1 MGTLVLSTAGA
12 AAGGLLGPVGAVVGR
27 AAGAIAGAAIDDRL
41 FGSRSGS
48 GPTGKLDD
56 IGVQAAT
63 EGTAIARV
71 YGRMRLAGSIIWATR
86 YEETVV
92 VEEASGGKGAPQ
104 PQSSSYVYFANFA
117 VAICEGPVA
126 RIGRIWADGKLL
138 DREAV
143 MHRIHLGAED
153 QTPDPLIEA
162 RQGTAPGYRGL
173 VYVVFERMPI
183 AEFGNRIPQLS
194 FEVIRPVDR
203 LEGMVRAVTLIPGAT
218 EFGYHPEEV
227 RRELGPGRSVSDNR
241 HLATAGT
248 DLEASLDELQALC
261 PRLERVAL
269 VVAWFGDDLRAAECR
284 IEPKVEDAT
293 RETSGATWGVAGL
306 ERGEA
311 RLTSQVDGRPA
322 YGGTPSDASVMA
334 AIQHIRARGL
344 KVVFYPFVLMDI
356 PAGNGLPDPYGGAE
370 QAPHPWRGRISVF
383 PAPGQPG
390 SPDKTGAATG
400 QVATIL
406 GSAQAADFAEV
417 DGSIAYSGPDEW
429 SLRRMILHYAHLCE
443 AAGGVDAFL
452 IGSELRGLT
461 WTRSAPSSY
470 PFVDGLCTLAD
481 DVRGVLRA
489 ETKISY
495 AADWSEFFGHQPADG
510 TGDVHFHLDPLWAR
524 PSVDFVGIDLYW
536 PLSDW
541 RDGEHLDADI
551 ATGPAD
557 LAYLSAN
564 VAGGEGYDWFYASEA
579 DRTAQVRT
587 PITDGAHGK
596 PWVFRYKDLAGW
608 WSNVHVN
615 RPGGAEAGGPTGWT
629 PAMKPVWFTEAGC
642 PAIDRGAN
650 QPNVFYDPK
659 SSESFFPHFSSGGRD
674 DAVQRR
680 YLEALIGAFD
690 AAFGSDGAV
699 NPSHPGE
706 GWRMVTADGIHAWT
720 WDARPFPAFPQ
731 REDAWS
737 DGPNWQR
744 GHWLNGRFG
753 GTSLAA
759 LVRALFA
766 DWGLPEPEII
776 GLDTVIDG
784 ISIERP
790 SDLRA
795 VLAPLGE
802 AFGYIGIDAGTHVR
816 FADRAARLAAEIGEA
831 DLVDEPGGEGVL
843 SSVVREEAS
852 ELPIELRLGYRDT
865 LKDFGASA
873 ASSRRL
879 VGASRQVVDMSLP
892 AALWDGLAG
901 QAAERRLHARWAERT
916 RASFALPPSRIAL
929 EPGDVVALTS
939 RAGRQILTLE
949 EIEDGA
955 HRRMEAR
962 SQAENVYRPAAA
974 IGVGR
979 TPAAAASFGP
989 AEVVFLDLP
998 RLVEGDDHRPYVA
1011 AFAAPWPGSETV
1023 WRSVTGEAYE
1033 PVASITGPAI
1043 LGRLVEAVA
1052 VGPLGRWDRA
1062 NAILLELAG
1071 GRLEGRADLDVLA
1084 GANALAVEAAGGD
1097 WEIVQFA
1104 HAELVGERRYRLS
1117 RLLRGQLGTEDVM
1130 VAGHPAGSRVVLLS
1144 EAVTRLPLDRS
1155 AVGLKRIYRIGPPQG
1170 GIAGTAV
1177 VQTNHAASARGL
1189 LPLSPVHARGRRRAD
1204 GALVLTWI
1212 RRTRIGGDDWMG
1224 EDVPLGET
1232 AERYRLEILDG
1243 GEVVR
1248 TVETVMPSY
1257 AYTAAEQ
1264 VADFGSVPGSV
1275 DVRIAQLAS
1284 GIGADVPLQ
1293 ATLTA

>member
-12 AAGGLLGPVGAVVGR
+12 AVGGLFGPVGAIVGR
-27 AAGAIAGAAIDDRL
+27 AAGAIAGAAVDDRL
-41 FGSRSGS
+41 FGGRGGT

-56 IGVQAAT
+56 LGVQAAT

-71 YGRMRLAGSIIWATR
+71 YGRMRLSGSIIWATR
-86 YEETVV
+86 FEETVV
-92 VEEASGGKGAPQ
+92 VEESAGGKGAPQ
-104 PQSSSYVYFANFA
+104 PESSSYAYFANFA
-117 VAICEGPVA
+117 VGICEGPVA

-138 DREAV
+138 DREAAT
-143 MHRIHLGAED
+143 HRVYFGAED
-153 QTPDPLIEA
+153 QTPDGLIEA
-162 RQGTAPGYRGL
+162 KQGTAPGYRGL
-173 VYVVFERMPI
+173 AYVVFERMPI
-183 AEFGNRIPQLS
+183 APYGNRIPQLT
-194 FEVIRPVDR
+194 FEVIRVADR

-218 EFGYHPEEV
+218 EFGYEPDEV
-227 RRELGPGRSVSDNR
+227 RRDLGPGRSATDNR
-241 HLATAGT
+241 HLVTAGS

-269 VVAWFGDDLRAAECR
+269 VVAWFGDDLRAGECR
-284 IEPKVEDAT
+284 IEPKVEDAI
-293 RETSGATWGVAGL
+293 RETTGATWRVAGL
-306 ERGEA
+306 ERGTA
-311 RLTSQVDGRPA
+311 RLTSQIDGRPA

-334 AIQHIRARGL
+334 AIQHLKARGL

-356 PAGNGLPDPYGGAE
+356 PAGNGLPDPYGGGE
-370 QAPHPWRGRISVF
+370 QAPHPWRGRISVH

-390 SPDKTGAATG
+390 SPDKTAGAAS
-400 QVATIL
+400 QVSAIL
-406 GSAQAADFAEV
+406 GSAQAGDFAEA
-417 DGSIAYSGPDEW
+417 DGAIVYSGPDEW
-429 SLRRMILHYAHLCE
+429 SLRRMTLHYARLCE

-461 WTRSAPSSY
+461 WTRASASTY
-470 PFVDGLCTLAD
+470 PFVDGLCALAD
-481 DVRGVLRA
+481 DVRGVLRP

-524 PSVDFVGIDLYW
+524 AAIDFVGIDLYW

-541 RDGEHLDADI
+541 RDGDHLDAEMGS
-551 ATGPAD
+551 GPAD
-557 LAYLSAN
+557 LSYLSAN
-564 VAGGEGYDWFYASEA
+564 VAGGEGHDWFYASDA
-579 DRTAQVRT
+579 DRAAQVRT
-587 PITDGAHGK
+587 PITDGAYGK

-608 WSNVHVN
+608 WQNAHHD
-615 RPGGAEAGGPTGWT
+615 RPGGVEAGAPTAWT

-659 SSESFFPHFSSGGRD
+659 SSESFFPYFSSGGRD

-680 YLEALIGAFD
+680 YLEALLGAFD
-690 AAFGSDGAV
+690 PEFGSDAAV
-699 NPSHPGE
+699 NPPHPGE

-720 WDARPFPAFPQ
+720 WDARPFPVFPQ

-744 GHWLNGRFG
+744 GHWLNGRLG

-766 DWGLPEPEII
+766 DWGLPDPEIA
-776 GLDTVIDG
+776 GLDTTIDG
-784 ISIERP
+784 ILIERP
-790 SDLRA
+790 SDLRS

-802 AFGYIGIDAGTHVR
+802 AFGFVGIDAGTHVR
-816 FADRAARLAAEIGEA
+816 FAGRAARLAAEIGEA
-831 DLVDEPGGEGVL
+831 DLVDEADGAGVL
-843 SSVVREEAS
+843 ASVVREQAS
-852 ELPIELRLGYRDT
+852 ELPIELRVGYRDT

-879 VGASRQVVDMSLP
+879 VGASRQIADLSLP

-929 EPGDVVALTS
+929 EPGDVVGLTT
-939 RAGRQILTLE
+939 RAGRQALTLE

-955 HRRMEAR
+955 HRRVEAR
-962 SQAENVYRPAAA
+962 SQAESVYRPAAA

-979 TPAAAASFGP
+979 APSTVASFGP

-1011 AFAAPWPGSETV
+1011 AYATPWPGAQTV
-1023 WRSVTGEAYE
+1023 WRSATGAAYE
-1033 PVASITGPAI
+1033 PVASVVAPAT
-1043 LGRLVEAVA
+1043 LGRLVE
-1052 VGPLGRWDRA
+1052 PLESGAWGRWDAA
-1062 NAILLELAG
+1062 NTLLVDLAG
-1071 GRLEGRADLDVLA
+1071 GSLEGRSDLDVFA
-1084 GANALAVEAAGGD
+1084 GANAMAVEATGGG
-1097 WEIVQFA
+1097 WEVVQFA

-1117 RLLRGQLGTEDVM
+1117 RLLRGQLGTEDAM
-1130 VAGHPAGSRVVLLS
+1130 EAGHPAGARVVLLS
-1144 EAVTRLPLDRS
+1144 AAATRLPLDRS
-1155 AVGLKRIYRIGPPQG
+1155 AVGLERIYRVGPPQG
-1170 GIAGTAV
+1170 GIAGPAV
-1177 VQTNHAASARGL
+1177 VQTAFAAFGRGIA
-1189 LPLSPVHARGRRRAD
+1189 PLSPVHARARRTEA
-1204 GALVLTWI
+1204 GNVTLSWI
-1212 RRTRIGGDDWMG
+1212 RRTRIGGDDWSG

-1232 AERYRLEILDG
+1232 AERYRLEILNG
-1243 GEVVR
+1243 GEAVR
-1248 TVETVMPSY
+1248 TVETGEPAYVY
-1257 AYTAAEQ
+1257 AAVDQ
-1264 VADFGSVPGSV
+1264 IADFGGPPASL

-1284 GIGADVPLQ
+1284 GYGAGIARA
-1293 ATLTA
+1293 ATFNF

>member
-12 AAGGLLGPVGAVVGR
+12 AVGGLLGPVGAVVGR

-41 FGSRSGS
+41 FGSRGGS

-56 IGVQAAT
+56 LGVQAAT

-86 YEETVV
+86 FEETVV
-92 VEEASGGKGAPQ
+92 VEEAAGGKGAPQ
-104 PQSSSYVYFANFA
+104 PQSSSYAYFANFA
-117 VAICEGPVA
+117 VGICEGPVA
-126 RIGRIWADGKLL
+126 RIGRIWADGRLL

-143 MHRIHLGAED
+143 THRVHLGAED
-153 QTPDPLIEA
+153 QMPDPLIEA

-173 VYVVFERMPI
+173 AYVVFERMPI

-203 LEGMVRAVTLIPGAT
+203 LESMVRAVTLIPGAT
-218 EFGYHPEEV
+218 EFGYHPGEV
-227 RRELGPGRSVSDNR
+227 RRALGPGRSASDNR
-241 HLATAGT
+241 HLATAGS

-269 VVAWFGDDLRAAECR
+269 VVAWFGDDLRAGSCR

-293 RETSGATWGVAGL
+293 RETTGATWRVAGL

-370 QAPHPWRGRISVF
+370 QAPHPWRGRISVY

-400 QVATIL
+400 QVAAIL
-406 GSAQAADFAEV
+406 GAAQAADFAEV

-461 WTRSAPSSY
+461 WTRAAASTY
-470 PFVDGLCTLAD
+470 PFVDGLCALAD
-481 DVRGVLRA
+481 DVRGVLRP
-489 ETKISY
+489 ETQISY

-541 RDGEHLDADI
+541 RDGDHLDAE
-551 ATGPAD
+551 AGTGPAD

-564 VAGGEGYDWFYASEA
+564 VAGGEGFDWFYASDA

-587 PITDGAHGK
+587 PITDGAYGK
-596 PWVFRYKDLAGW
+596 PWVFRYKDLASW
-608 WSNVHVN
+608 WLNTHRD
-615 RPGGAEAGGPTGWT
+615 RPGGVEAGAPTAWT

-650 QPNVFYDPK
+650 QPNVFFDPK

-680 YLEALIGAFD
+680 YLEALLGAFD
-690 AAFGSDGAV
+690 AEFGSDEAV
-699 NPSHPGE
+699 NPPHPGE
-706 GWRMVTADGIHAWT
+706 GWRMVTAGGIHAWT

-744 GHWLNGRFG
+744 GHWLNGRLG

-766 DWGLPEPEII
+766 DWGLPEPEIA

-790 SDLRA
+790 SDLRS
-795 VLAPLGE
+795 VLGPLGE
-802 AFGYIGIDAGTHVR
+802 AFGFVGIDAGTHVR
-816 FADRAARLAAEIGEA
+816 FADRAGRLATEIDEAE
-831 DLVDEPGGEGVL
+831 LVDAAGEGAVL
-843 SSVVREEAS
+843 ASVVREQAS

-873 ASSRRL
+873 AASRRL
-879 VGASRQVVDMSLP
+879 VGASRQVADLSLP

-929 EPGDVVALTS
+929 EPGDVVALTT
-939 RAGRQILTLE
+939 RAGRQPLTLE

-955 HRRMEAR
+955 HRRIEAR
-962 SQAENVYRPAAA
+962 SQADTVYRPAAA

-989 AEVVFLDLP
+989 AEVVILDLP

-1011 AFAAPWPGSETV
+1011 AFAAPWPGAETV

-1033 PVASITGPAI
+1033 PVASIAGPAT
-1043 LGRLVEAVA
+1043 LGRLVEPLGA
-1052 VGPLGRWDRA
+1052 GPLGRWDAA
-1062 NAILLELAG
+1062 NALTVEIAG
-1071 GRLEGRADLDVLA
+1071 GHLEGRADLDVLA
-1084 GANALAVEAAGGD
+1084 GANALAVEAGGG
-1097 WEIVQFA
+1097 WEVVQFA
-1104 HAELVGERRYRLS
+1104 RAELVGERHYRLS
-1117 RLLRGQLGTEDVM
+1117 RLLRGQLGTEDAM
-1130 VAGHPAGSRVVLLS
+1130 TAGHPAGARAVLLS
-1144 EAVTRLPLDRS
+1144 KAVTRLPLDRS
-1155 AVGLKRIYRIGPPQG
+1155 AVGLARLYRIGPPQG
-1170 GIAGTAV
+1170 GIAGSAV
-1177 VQTNHAASARGL
+1177 VQTSHAASGRGL
-1189 LPLSPVHARGRRRAD
+1189 LPLSPVHARARRMAD
-1204 GALVLTWI
+1204 GTLALSWI
-1212 RRTRIGGDDWMG
+1212 RRTRIGGDDWTG

-1232 AERYRLEILDG
+1232 EERYRLEILHG
-1243 GEVVR
+1243 GAVVR
-1248 TVETVMPSY
+1248 TVETGSPSFVY
-1257 AYTAAEQ
+1257 EVADQ
-1264 VADFGSVPGSV
+1264 IADFGAPPTLLEA
-1275 DVRIAQLAS
+1275 RIAQVAS
-1284 GIGADVPLQ
+1284 GTGAGVPRVAVFNL
-1293 ATLTA
+1293 